1 MNSHLY
7 ESMTINQPLRRPN
20 QPLRRENKPLR
31 KGYQTKIQ
39 FPVNELQQVTIKHAV
54 LHQHVFNNC
63 RYSNLCSD
71 QCAHSYRLS
80 VRRLSK
86 EPNTKRPIETVNLLE
101 YLLRELYNSYE
112 KEKN

>member
-1 MNSHLY
+1 
-7 ESMTINQPLRRPN
+7 
-20 QPLRRENKPLR
+20 
-31 KGYQTKIQ
+31 
-39 FPVNELQQVTIKHAV
+39 
-54 LHQHVFNNC
+54 
-63 RYSNLCSD
+63 LCSD

-112 KEKN
+112 KEKNFFEAIICYSCSQVVYLKQDGS